1 MGDQENPLLVN
12 LDRAVFTFNMHNLAE
27 QCFNH
32 VLKKQN
38 NEMQITADQ
47 QILVDQCIFKY
58 M

>member
-47 QILVDQCIFKY
+47 QILVD
-58 M
+58 